1 MKKLL
6 LIAAVLIG
14 FNANAQ
20 KELTGCMGLNFGD
33 DETKAMQTMST
44 RPGFELYK
52 DSPGNGTI
60 SYMNGIFA
68 GRAAVGAV
76 LFFYEHKLHTIT
88 ILIEVP
94 AEPKV
99 MEVYYDV
106 VQDLQTNYGIMPR
119 YSHRY
124 RYPYEEGDGHTVTA
138 IKKGYA
144 DIGCLFAF
152 GDGNALTVSI
162 TENISVKVTYQN
174 SEMAQKA
181 IDAVEQ
187 KNKKDY

>member
-20 KELTGCMGLNFGD
+20 NELTGCMGLNFGD
-33 DETKAMQTMST
+33 SENKAMQTMST

-52 DSPGNGTI
+52 ESPENSTI
-60 SYMNGIFA
+60 SYINGIFA
-68 GRAAVGAV
+68 GRVAVGAV
-76 LFFYEHKLHTIT
+76 LFFHEHKLHTIT
-88 ILIEVP
+88 ILLEVP

-99 MEVYYDV
+99 MDQYYEVVD
-106 VQDLQTNYGIMPR
+106 DLKTKYNLIPR
-119 YSHRY
+119 YNHIY

-138 IKKGYA
+138 IKKEYA
-144 DIGCLFAF
+144 DIQCLFAF
-152 GDGNALTVSI
+152 SDGNALTVGITKGVSI
-162 TENISVKVTYQN
+162 RVTYQH

-181 IDAVEQ
+181 IDARDQ
-187 KNKKDY
+187 KNKNDY

>member
-20 KELTGCMGLNFGD
+20 NELTGCMGLNFGD
-33 DETKAMQTMST
+33 SETKAMQTMST

-52 DSPGNGTI
+52 ESPGNETI

-68 GRAAVGAV
+68 GRPAVGAV

-99 MEVYYDV
+99 MELYYEV
-106 VQDLQTNYGIMPR
+106 VQDLQTKYGIMPR
-119 YSHRY
+119 YNHIY

-138 IKKGYA
+138 IKKEYA
-144 DIGCLFAF
+144 DIQCLFAF
-152 GDGNALTVSI
+152 GDGNALTVGI
-162 TENISVKVTYQN
+162 TKGVTIRVTYQH
-174 SEMAQKA
+174 SEMAHKA
-181 IDAVEQ
+181 IDAREQ
-187 KNKKDY
+187 KNKTDY